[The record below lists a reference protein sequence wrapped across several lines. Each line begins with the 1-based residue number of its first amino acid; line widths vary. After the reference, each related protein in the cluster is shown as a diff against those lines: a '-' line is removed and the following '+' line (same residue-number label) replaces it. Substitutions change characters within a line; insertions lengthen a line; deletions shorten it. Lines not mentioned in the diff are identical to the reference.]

1 MDPSSSP
8 PPVPRPFAPEAR
20 QAPGGCGRPALI
32 GCGVLVLLIGIAS
45 IAFVVKAKDL
55 LAWLMTK
62 IETQVVEALP
72 ADVTDGERARLVHG
86 FAAAKEQIRQG
97 NVEMPA
103 LKALQL
109 QLQKASEKAPKKE
122 LSRDDV
128 LDLLSAL
135 ERVGGLLPA
144 DQPVPD
150 AGEPAAAPLEDRT
163 PSDGT

>member
-1 MDPSSSP
+1 M
-8 PPVPRPFAPEAR
+8 
-20 QAPGGCGRPALI
+20 I

-86 FAAAKEQIRQG
+86 FAAAKEQIRAG

-144 DQPVPD
+144 DEPEPD
-150 AGEPAAAPLEDRT
+150 AGDPSVTPAPG
-163 PSDGT
+163 S